1 MEKEEKKVVTEKGT
15 LLSAG
20 IILITSGVAMIGEG
34 KVTVGFVSII
44 VGLLILYLREHFKF
58 GRWHKANAY
67 WKGKPCGK

>member
-34 KVTVGFVSII
+34 KTAVGFASVV
-44 VGLLILYLREHFKF
+44 VGLLVLYLREKLKF
-58 GRWHKANAY
+58 GHWHKGNSY
-67 WKGKPCGK
+67 WKGKPIGR